1 MAIGDILGNAILGGG
16 HSRQYTPDEQAAI
29 SRAMPGVVWRDG
41 VPYTT
46 QPEVASNGSPNPQFD
61 PAASAD
67 NTPGTLT
74 EADLNNPNFL
84 AQLGRLV
91 AISSAAE
98 AGAGALNGSAGA
110 GVSAAPSAAPPF
122 SAPVIP
128 SLSGAT
134 LPGAATTLSA
144 PAAATAAS
152 TAATAAPAAAAS
164 KSLWERLIEPKTLAQ
179 AGSVLGKAAGA
190 MTSNREDAA
199 KYGLTATQLQEILNQ
214 NREQSDR
221 DWLATQD
228 TTSRDAWNSAVK
240 AALAKNLQD
249 THFDTSQFKT
259 AVPDI
264 SFGGVKPSAVA
275 ASLAPAAD
283 ALNNQALQ
291 RLLNPV
297 QAPTRAPLDIS
308 TSLPDASVWE
318 KLAGPGAFG
327 LSLLGSMYG
336 GNK

>member
-1 MAIGDILGNAILGGG
+1 MAFGDILGNAILGSG
-16 HSRQYTPDEQAAI
+16 HSRQYSPDEQAAI
-29 SRAMPGVVWRDG
+29 SRTMPGVVWRDG

-46 QPEVASNGSPNPQFD
+46 QPEVASNGSPNPQYD

-67 NTPGTLT
+67 NTPGQLV
-74 EADLNNPNFL
+74 EADLNNPSFL
-84 AQLGRLV
+84 SQLARFAALT
-91 AISSAAE
+91 SAAE
-98 AGAGALNGSAGA
+98 AGAGALGGGSA
-110 GVSAAPSAAPPF
+110 SPAASSVPSF
-122 SAPVIP
+122 SAPITP
-128 SLSGAT
+128 SLAGAT
-134 LPGAATTLSA
+134 LPGSAVTLSGA
-144 PAAATAAS
+144 PAAATAAAS
-152 TAATAAPAAAAS
+152 ATPAAATAG

-179 AGSVLGKAAGA
+179 AGGILGKAASA

-199 KYGLTATQLQEILNQ
+199 NYALKAQQINEILNQ
-214 NREQSDR
+214 NREASDR
-221 DWLATQD
+221 DWLSAAD
-228 TTSRDAWNSAVK
+228 TTARNAWNEAVR

-259 AVPDI
+259 NVPDI
-264 SFGGVKPSAVA
+264 SFTGLKPTAIA

-297 QAPTRAPLDIS
+297 QAPDRAPLDLS
-308 TSLPDASVWE
+308 TTMPSASIWE
-318 KLAGPGAFG
+318 KLAGPGGFG